1 VNRSSFASPHG
12 TGLLVN
18 RYKLIKLIGNGGM
31 GKVFLAKDVLLGE
44 IPVAIKFLTQTV
56 CDPKIQKDFVREAL
70 MSAALSQK
78 SIHIVRAYDYGVS
91 EKGNPFYVMEYLSGK
106 CLKELIPVNLPMFMT
121 VTRQICLGLQC
132 AHQGIN
138 MDGNLYPLVHRD
150 IKPANILVI
159 PDPILGQLV
168 KILDFGIAKFL
179 NYVTTIST
187 NKGFHGTLPY
197 CSPEQLEGGEL
208 DSRSDIYSLGVMM
221 FEMLTGEKPWQ
232 PETDHFGAWYKAH
245 HFEAPKA
252 IAQVKPN
259 LHLPQELNDLIMACL
274 AKQVSDR
281 PQNITQVLQVLESIN
296 RSNYLS
302 LPTNA
307 RIGDVGI
314 HVQAESSNGNCANFP
329 VISELPLAVEKACW
343 KLTWPETKPIQ
354 EIVFPQVLDTEEATV
369 ASLWLMLSKQEIKKR
384 AFSVRYNEFLFIT
397 SPHPM
402 LLWLTVLYN
411 RQLGPKWLPCYLD
424 MQNPQNCSL
433 VSSLAANEHY
443 PLILFTLE
451 APHSCANV
459 ISSYIDPTQRQ
470 MLKTWVQKSQ
480 NLPSSSQAQL
490 SKNIL
495 KQQYRQMQS
504 HIQQHLASTSQPV
517 ASGVLG

>member
-1 VNRSSFASPHG
+1 MNRNSFASPDSK
-12 TGLLVN
+12 GLLVN
-18 RYKLIKLIGNGGM
+18 RYKLIELIGNGGM
-31 GKVFLAKDVLLGE
+31 GKVFLAKDILLGG
-44 IPVAIKFLTQTV
+44 IPVAIKFLTQ
-56 CDPKIQKDFVREAL
+56 KDFAREAL

-106 CLKELIPVNLPMFMT
+106 CLKELIPINLPMFMT

-138 MDGNLYPLVHRD
+138 MDGKVYPLVHRD

-252 IAQVKPN
+252 IAQVKPD
-259 LHLPQELNDLIMACL
+259 LQLPRELNDLIMACL
-274 AKQVSDR
+274 EKQVSDR
-281 PQNITQVLQVLESIN
+281 PQNITHVLQLLESIN

-302 LPTNA
+302 LPTNG
-307 RIGDVGI
+307 RLGDVG
-314 HVQAESSNGNCANFP
+314 SNVPVELSNNNCANLP
-329 VISELPLAVEKACW
+329 LTSELPVAVEQACW
-343 KLTWPETKPIQ
+343 KLTWPENKPIQ
-354 EIVFPQVLDTEEATV
+354 EIVFPQVLDTELGTV

-384 AFSVRYNEFLFIT
+384 ALSVRYNEFLFIT

-411 RQLGPKWLPCYLD
+411 QKIGPKWLPCYLD
-424 MQNPQNCSL
+424 MQNPQNHRL
-433 VSSLAANEHY
+433 VSSLAENERY
-443 PLILFTLE
+443 PLVLFTLE
-451 APHSCANV
+451 APHFCASV

-480 NLPSSSQAQL
+480 NLPPTSQAQL

-504 HIQQHLASTSQPV
+504 HIQQHLASTPQAV
-517 ASGVLG
+517 ASGV